1 MKQNSHIPIYK
12 QLANYYRDKIIRQ
25 ELRAESKIDSINK
38 IMLKHG
44 VSRETAKLVLKNLV
58 KDGLV
63 ISVPGKGSFISP
75 QKDIKKEWGIVIP
88 FL

>member
-1 MKQNSHIPIYK
+1 
-12 QLANYYRDKIIRQ
+12 
-25 ELRAESKIDSINK
+25 
-38 IMLKHG
+38 MLKHG